1 MKKKLSVYNVTIAAI
16 LILILIIG
24 SLIVFVNPT
33 PKRTQKLNNI
43 INEQPAATA
52 KPVFRKDG
60 ELRFIDG
67 KTNKEIK
74 TINIEVADDDAEREQ
89 GLMYRDTME
98 ENDGMLFLM
107 ETEEP
112 QSFWMKNTIISL
124 DILYADTDKR
134 IVSIHKNCK
143 PYSLDQIT
151 SAKPAIYV
159 VEVNAGYTS
168 KNNIKVGDVI
178 SF

>member
-1 MKKKLSVYNVTIAAI
+1 MKKKLSVYNITIVI
-16 LILILIIG
+16 ILVLILVIG
-24 SLIVFVNPT
+24 SLIVFVNPA
-33 PKRTQKLNNI
+33 PKRVHKSDNTV
-43 INEQPAATA
+43 NEQPVTSA

-60 ELRFIDG
+60 ELRFLND
-67 KTNKEIK
+67 KTDKVIATIEIE
-74 TINIEVADDDAEREQ
+74 IADDNAEREQ
-89 GLMYRDTME
+89 GLMYRDTMAE
-98 ENDGMLFLM
+98 SQGMLFLM

-124 DILYADTDKR
+124 DILYADADRR

-151 SAKPAIYV
+151 SAKPAQYV

-168 KNNIKVGDVI
+168 KYGIKAGDMI